1 VITVTIIIEGAP
13 NMSAEFD
20 ALKAAIARLETAYK
34 QLVAKPSD
42 PSPADIQAVTAEI
55 DAILPPA

>member
-1 VITVTIIIEGAP
+1 
-13 NMSAEFD
+13 MSAEFD

>member
-1 VITVTIIIEGAP
+1 
-13 NMSAEFD
+13 MSAEFD

-34 QLVAKPSD
+34 QAVAKPSD
-42 PSPADIQAVTAEI
+42 PSAADIQAVTAEI